1 MQPPEASLAPPSGP
15 GKHSSYEFVD
25 RAPVLAALAGARCV
39 LDLGCGRGDWSLAL
53 ARAGT
58 PVLAVDRWRE
68 GLRWLR
74 QQAGGLPLRACE
86 ADLGAPLPLADGAAG
101 GVLLSLVLHHLAAS
115 GRAQDLLAQIARV
128 LAPDGVL
135 AIIEFLPV
143 PPPPGPPLA
152 VRLTP
157 AQVLGLASEAGLR
170 GAPPQSIAGH
180 VALYLLRKPA

>member
-1 MQPPEASLAPPSGP
+1 MP
-15 GKHSSYEFVD
+15 
-25 RAPVLAALAGARCV
+25 
-39 LDLGCGRGDWSLAL
+39 
-53 ARAGT
+53 
-58 PVLAVDRWRE
+58 
-68 GLRWLR
+68 
-74 QQAGGLPLRACE
+74 
-86 ADLGAPLPLADGAAG
+86 DGAAG

-143 PPPPGPPLA
+143 PPPPGPALA

-157 AQVLGLASEAGLR
+157 AQVLGLASEAGLT